1 MLTMKE
7 EIVRSP
13 LFYVGDKYKLM
24 REIRSHFPKHIGR
37 LIEPFVGGG
46 SVFMNTN
53 AQVCL
58 ANDIDHYVINLHN
71 WLCSYKEY
79 PEGLM
84 GELEEMINHYALSF
98 SLIREDVPEDL
109 RKAYPKT
116 YFAKFNKEAYVALRE
131 DFNKTGKTDWC
142 RLYLLLIYGFNRMLR
157 FNSKGDFNL
166 PVGNVDFNQNTKDAI
181 ENYLAVVKERQVSFS
196 SLDFRTFLKELEF
209 HKDDLVY
216 LDPPY
221 LITFSE
227 YNKLW
232 NEETEKDLLNLLD
245 ELNDHGVRFAISNVT
260 HYKGRV
266 NSIFSQWM
274 ERYTVYPIKS
284 NYISFNDNTIKDF
297 SEVLVTNY

>member
-1 MLTMKE
+1 MKD

-24 REIRSHFPKHIGR
+24 REIRSHFPQQVGR

-46 SVFMNTN
+46 SVFMNAN
-53 AQVCL
+53 APVCL
-58 ANDIDHYVINLHN
+58 ANDIDNYVIKLHN
-71 WLCSYKEY
+71 WLCGYKYKSEV
-79 PEGLM
+79 LM
-84 GELEEMINHYALSF
+84 NELTEMINHYKLSF

-116 YFAKFNKEAYVALRE
+116 YFAKFNKSAYVALRQ
-131 DFNKTGKTDWC
+131 DFNNSGKSDIC
-142 RLYLLLIYGFNRMLR
+142 KLYLLLIYGFNRMLR
-157 FNSKGDFNL
+157 FNGKGDFNL

-181 ENYLAVVKERQVSFS
+181 ENYLAVVSQRQIIFS
-196 SLDFRTFLKELEF
+196 CMDFRSFLRGIDFLN
-209 HKDDLVY
+209 DDLVY

-232 NEETEKDLLNLLD
+232 NDEIERELLSLLD
-245 ELNDHGVRFAISNVT
+245 ELNDRGVRFAISNVT

-266 NSIFSQWM
+266 NSIFLDWM
-274 ERYTVYPIKS
+274 EKYSVYPIKS
-284 NYISFNDNTIKDF
+284 NYISFNDNTIKKF
-297 SEVLVTNY
+297 REVLVTNY